1 MPAITT
7 LGDVSLLFN
16 AHVAARNT
24 TRIHPIRRCRVRQC
38 GVGRMESTCDV
49 YHKAVSI
56 EFFVFGR
63 ISCSETGGFA
73 RRHSVTKTDEL
84 FGHSEL

>member
-1 MPAITT
+1 
-7 LGDVSLLFN
+7 
-16 AHVAARNT
+16 
-24 TRIHPIRRCRVRQC
+24 
-38 GVGRMESTCDV
+38 MESTCDV